1 MFMKRERYDTSHDIF
16 SCLSPMH
23 RSTLVAARLP
33 LVSPVATLLLHSER
47 RVTGGRPRA
56 CHWSTRTPRACV
68 AMQPLTSSAC
78 ALDGC
83 AAKVVELSTVDRGV
97 RTLGLVL
104 GLIGLPVVVVGA
116 LYWLTSEPYWIYHER
131 IYDSVRN
138 EY

>member
-1 MFMKRERYDTSHDIF
+1 
-16 SCLSPMH
+16 
-23 RSTLVAARLP
+23 
-33 LVSPVATLLLHSER
+33 
-47 RVTGGRPRA
+47 
-56 CHWSTRTPRACV
+56 
-68 AMQPLTSSAC
+68 MQPLTSSAC

-138 EY
+138 EYRCVDPDTGELSAIPSPCLVLTRRGRDAVEHQTAECVKRGGAKDACKVTAWDWVNAQKTKPR